1 MIYCIINYLNVQKRY
16 KPVTSYDT
24 YFCEKH
30 PVTAKKF
37 CYQCHKGQVKD
48 TDQMLD
54 EMRCEMGEVFSFY
67 LQRGSLFDFL
77 QL

>member
-30 PVTAKKF
+30 PVTA
-37 CYQCHKGQVKD
+37 
-48 TDQMLD
+48 
-54 EMRCEMGEVFSFY
+54 
-67 LQRGSLFDFL
+67 
-77 QL
+77 